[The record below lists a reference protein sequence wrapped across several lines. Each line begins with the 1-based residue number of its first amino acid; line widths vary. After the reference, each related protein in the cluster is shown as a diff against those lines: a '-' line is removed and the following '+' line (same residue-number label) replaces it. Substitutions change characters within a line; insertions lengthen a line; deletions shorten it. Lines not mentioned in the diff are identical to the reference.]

1 MSRRWWTWSTNI
13 AMNNLTVSP
22 KKVKTA
28 VVLLAHGAP
37 LRIQDIPRY
46 LKNIRGGTNSSL
58 EVIREVADRYRQIG
72 GRSPLLDI
80 TTAQAEAL
88 EQFLNQGEDEFKV
101 YVGMRTWSPTI
112 QEAVNQALRDRPQR
126 LVALCLAPHY
136 SRWSTER
143 YQQAFEEAL
152 AGWKTKDLEI
162 QFITR
167 WPNQPRLIDAFV
179 ERYRAAA
186 GDLKAKG
193 KKNVHTI
200 FTVHSIPA
208 DSVAEYGDPY
218 VEEYGKTLKGILQQV
233 DIPDWHQAYQSQGMI
248 PVPWLAPT
256 VEETLDKIA
265 DAGGKTV
272 LIVPVGFVCDHI
284 EILYDIDI
292 AFKQYAAGR
301 GIELYRTESLNTSP
315 LFTEALAAVVWE
327 HLV

>member
-1 MSRRWWTWSTNI
+1 
-13 AMNNLTVSP
+13 MNNLTVSP

-28 VVLLAHGAP
+28 VLLLAHGAP
-37 LRIQDIPRY
+37 LRVQDIPSY
-46 LKNIRGGTNSSL
+46 LKNIRGGTDSSP

-88 EQFLNQGEDEFKV
+88 EQFLNQGEDVFKV
-101 YVGMRTWSPTI
+101 YVGMRTWSPFI
-112 QEAVNQALRDRPQR
+112 QDAVNQALRDGAERV
-126 LVALCLAPHY
+126 VALCLAPQY

-143 YQQAFEEAL
+143 YQKALQEAL
-152 AGWKTKDLEI
+152 ADWKMKDLEI

-186 GDLKAKG
+186 QDLKAKG
-193 KKNVHTI
+193 KQNVHTI

-208 DSVAEYGDPY
+208 DSVEEYGDPY
-218 VEEYGKTLKGILQQV
+218 IDEYGKTLNGILQQV

-248 PVPWLAPT
+248 PVPWLEPR
-256 VEETLDKIA
+256 VEDILDKIA

-292 AFKQYAAGR
+292 AFKEYAAGR
-301 GIELYRTESLNTSP
+301 GLELFRTESLNTSS
-315 LFTEALAAVVWE
+315 LFTEALAAVIWE
-327 HLV
+327 HLI

>member
-1 MSRRWWTWSTNI
+1 
-13 AMNNLTVSP
+13 MNNLTVSP
-22 KKVKTA
+22 NKVKTA
-28 VVLLAHGAP
+28 VLLLAHGAP
-37 LRIQDIPRY
+37 QRVQDIPSY
-46 LKNIRGGTNSSL
+46 LKNIRGGTDSSP
-58 EVIREVADRYRQIG
+58 EVIREVAERYRQIG

-80 TTAQAEAL
+80 TTAQAGAL
-88 EQFLNQGEDEFKV
+88 EQFLNQGEDAFKV

-112 QEAVNQALRDRPQR
+112 QDAVNQALRDGAERI
-126 LVALCLAPHY
+126 VALCLAPQY

-143 YQQAFEEAL
+143 YQKALQEAL
-152 AGWKTKDLEI
+152 AGCKIKGLEI

-186 GDLKAKG
+186 RDLKAKG
-193 KKNVHTI
+193 KQNVHTV
-200 FTVHSIPA
+200 FTVHSIPT
-208 DSVAEYGDPY
+208 DSVEEYGDPY
-218 VEEYGKTLKGILQQV
+218 IDEYGKTLKGILQQV

-248 PVPWLAPT
+248 PVPWLEPS
-256 VEETLDKIA
+256 VEDTLDKIA
-265 DAGGKTV
+265 DAGGKNV

-327 HLV
+327 HLI